1 MKKNNGAKNTAR
13 GSWFK
18 IKEVV
23 ADTMLH
29 RQPIL
34 SAAAVPQLRVGH
46 PPVETG
52 NPAVLVPT
60 ITPYH
65 ASYVGVVGAL
75 DYE

>member
-1 MKKNNGAKNTAR
+1 
-13 GSWFK
+13 
-18 IKEVV
+18 
-23 ADTMLH
+23 MLH

-34 SAAAVPQLRVGH
+34 SAATVPQLRVGH